1 MAFLAFL
8 FSINGR
14 VRRREFFLS
23 VLVMA
28 ALIANVLAEV
38 RDTALRQHVFANTAT
53 DAYILNLVTHS
64 DTHYALLA
72 LLIVIGYTIC
82 AKRFHDRN
90 RSGWWNL
97 MIFVPVI
104 GWAWMAVELL
114 IMPGSPGDNRYG
126 PHPTFL
132 PPKDPEPL
140 NF

>member
-23 VLVMA
+23 VLVLA
-28 ALIANVLAEV
+28 ALFANVLAGV
-38 RDTALRQHVFANTAT
+38 HDTALRQHVYANTAT
-53 DAYILNLVTHS
+53 DAYIVNLLTHS
-64 DTHYALLA
+64 DTHHALFALLV
-72 LLIVIGYTIC
+72 VIAYTIC

-97 MIFVPVI
+97 MVLVPVI
-104 GWAWMAVELL
+104 GWAWMTVELL

-126 PHPTFL
+126 PHPTFT
-132 PPKDPEPL
+132 PSKTSEPL
-140 NF
+140 NL